1 MTMFQSTW
9 LRWSAL
15 AGMLGGGAFV
25 LALLGSTLLND
36 NAYPGPYSPVALL
49 LSALI
54 LPALLLM
61 IGGLAGLQARRLGG
75 AGAPGAIAFTGA
87 LTGLIL
93 LFLGFGGQLI
103 EMTGG
108 APVNGAWNLFI
119 TGLFGMVLGMAGF
132 AAAGWRAGLLP
143 RWNALPVL
151 GGGLAAVAMLFFSI
165 WGYDLMTEDQRTL
178 LNVIALS
185 GLVVFMAGWMM
196 IHHRLWASA
205 GHTRPGE
212 VSRSDVV
219 AG

>member
-1 MTMFQSTW
+1 MFQSTW

-25 LALLGSTLLND
+25 LAFLGSTLLND

-49 LSALI
+49 VSALI

-61 IGGLAGLQARRLGG
+61 IGGLSGLQARRLGG
-75 AGAPGAIAFTGA
+75 AGAPGGIAFAVA
-87 LTGLIL
+87 LAGLIL

-108 APVNGAWNLFI
+108 APVDGAWNLFI
-119 TGLFGMVLGMAGF
+119 TGLFGMVLGTAGF

-151 GGGLAAVAMLFFSI
+151 AGGLAAVAILVFSI
-165 WGYDLMTEDQRTL
+165 GGYDLMTEDQRNL

-185 GLVVFMAGWMM
+185 GLVVFMAGWIM
-196 IHHRLWASA
+196 IHRRLWVSV
-205 GHTRPGE
+205 GNTRPGE